1 MKYPVSNHPL
11 WDPLID
17 LLGCYGF
24 SLSPNG
30 WWRWN
35 PMQGTSEVNE
45 DDLLESKKLARTHVS
60 MLRHFF
66 KPGVD
71 MMTIIQTI
79 SAARLT
85 VHLREV
91 VLYLQLQS
99 NGIDLPAIEEVS
111 LKTSFV
117 RLEKHQEDALFDEFQ
132 KRKLFDNE
140 TSGRSRR
147 KVWEHERKV
156 GCVPVMNW
164 KEDRYYWG
172 FA

>member
-1 MKYPVSNHPL
+1 
-11 WDPLID
+11 
-17 LLGCYGF
+17 
-24 SLSPNG
+24 
-30 WWRWN
+30 
-35 PMQGTSEVNE
+35 MQGAFGVNRE
-45 DDLLESKKLARTHVS
+45 QLLESKRLARTHVS

-66 KPGVD
+66 KPDVD

-99 NGIDLPAIEEVS
+99 NGIDLPVIEEFS
-111 LKTSFV
+111 LETPFV
-117 RLEKHQEDALFDEFQ
+117 RLKKHQEDALFDEFQ

-140 TSGRSRR
+140 TSGRPRR
-147 KVWEHERKV
+147 RVWEHERKV
-156 GCVPVMNW
+156 GCVPVMDW
-164 KEDRYYWG
+164 KEDKYYWG